1 VIGWKTIGLDRDLA
15 SLSLEGFQ
23 LTRSRHHHLLPGQ
36 DKLARS
42 RPMSGESWFVVSC
55 GLRLSE
61 VVLGVIRKPQ
71 VSRSIRDTH
80 TLCRPSS
87 FDSQRH
93 LDGRGCKI
101 IVKVVRRLHPFNKL
115 EKPRQIEP
123 LHVPNDCPGQ
133 GNGLHHRVG
142 GQGRVHCESNAQ
154 CPTHTDSIGQGDA
167 FAIRMWFDV
176 EEDL

>member
-1 VIGWKTIGLDRDLA
+1 
-15 SLSLEGFQ
+15 
-23 LTRSRHHHLLPGQ
+23 
-36 DKLARS
+36 
-42 RPMSGESWFVVSC
+42 VVSC